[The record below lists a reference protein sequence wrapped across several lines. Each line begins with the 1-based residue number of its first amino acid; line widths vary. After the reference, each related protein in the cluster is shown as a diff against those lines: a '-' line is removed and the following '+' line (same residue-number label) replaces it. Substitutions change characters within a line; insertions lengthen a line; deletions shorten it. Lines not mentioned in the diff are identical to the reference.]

1 MTDEIAKRHPN
12 WIAIIGSLAG
22 AVGVAWAIA
31 QWAATTPTRKE
42 FNDVRDDMIR
52 VRIELPIVTG
62 KMERVEQSQSRVEK
76 AVERIESKQDE
87 ATRVRRPSRPRVDD
101 RP

>member
-1 MTDEIAKRHPN
+1 MSDAIDLRPKHNWLAFIA
-12 WIAIIGSLAG
+12 SLAG
-22 AVGVAWAIA
+22 IAGVGWGIA

-52 VRIELPIVTG
+52 VRIEFPVMGSKI
-62 KMERVEQSQSRVEK
+62 ERVEQSQQRIEK
-76 AVERIESKQDE
+76 AVERIEAKQDR
-87 ATRVRRPSRPRVDD
+87 APLRRSRPGSDE

>member
-1 MTDEIAKRHPN
+1 MSDEAKKHVN
-12 WIAIIGSLAG
+12 WLAIIGGLVG
-22 AVGVAWAIA
+22 ILGTGWAVA

-52 VRIELPIVTG
+52 VRIELPVLSG
-62 KMERVEQSQSRVEK
+62 KVERVEQSQVRLEK
-76 AVERIESKQDE
+76 AAERIEAKQDV
-87 ATRVRRPSRPRVDD
+87 AASRRPRPRATTDE

>member
-1 MTDEIAKRHPN
+1 MDDVKPKGPN
-12 WIAIIGSLAG
+12 WLAIIGGIAG
-22 AVGVAWAIA
+22 ILGTGWAVA

-52 VRIELPIVTG
+52 VRIELPTMG
-62 KMERVEQSQSRVEK
+62 AKLERVEQGQNRIEK
-76 AVERIESKQDE
+76 AVERIEAKQGLE
-87 ATRVRRPSRPRVDD
+87 QTRRRPRAVVDD

>member
-1 MTDEIAKRHPN
+1 MSEDVKRHPN

-22 AVGVAWAIA
+22 AIGVAWAVA

-62 KMERVEQSQSRVEK
+62 KIERVEQSQNRLEK
-76 AVERIESKQDE
+76 AAERIEANQQQGE
-87 ATRVRRPSRPRVDD
+87 AIKRRSRPRVDE

>member
-1 MTDEIAKRHPN
+1 VTEDAKKHPN
-12 WIAIIGSLAG
+12 WLAIITSLAG

-31 QWAATTPTRKE
+31 QWAATTPTGKE

-87 ATRVRRPSRPRVDD
+87 ATRRRSRPRVDE